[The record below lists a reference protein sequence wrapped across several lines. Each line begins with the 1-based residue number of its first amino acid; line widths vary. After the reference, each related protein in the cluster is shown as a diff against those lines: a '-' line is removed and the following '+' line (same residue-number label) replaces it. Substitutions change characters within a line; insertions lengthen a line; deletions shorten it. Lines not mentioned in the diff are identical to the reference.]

1 MIKILVASHTQ
12 DTDNELKVRADY
24 RFEKMNG
31 VVAYSAF
38 QPQVTKM
45 GELIAVYKSAS
56 TKAKDLGGPPLIAA
70 KNKAKDELKQL
81 LRLLNSEIEVAANK
95 LDTDEAAYTFAEG
108 TGADIQEQKSKP
120 RSKKT
125 SPFLETPN
133 NFFVENDRLHKGA
146 AMATWDSVKG
156 VLTYIV
162 EEIDE
167 AGKVLNTYNTT
178 EKSLLI
184 QGAASEVKKTY
195 QMRAVGAGT
204 SVSESTES
212 FTVWVR

>member
-1 MIKILVASHTQ
+1 MIKILVSSHTP

-31 VVAYSAF
+31 VAAYSAF

-45 GELIAVYKSAS
+45 GELIAIYKSAS
-56 TKAKDLGGPPLIAA
+56 TKAKDLGGSPLIAA

-81 LRLLNSEIEVAANK
+81 LKLLNTEIEVAANK
-95 LDTDEAAYTFAEG
+95 LESDEAAYTFAEG

-125 SPFLETPN
+125 APFLETPN

-167 AGKVLNTYNTT
+167 VGKVLNTYNTT

>member
-12 DTDNELKVRADY
+12 DTDNELKVRAEY

-81 LRLLNSEIEVAANK
+81 LRLLNSEIEVVANK
-95 LDTDEAAYTFAEG
+95 LESDEAAYAFAEG
-108 TGADIQEQKSKP
+108 TGAEIQEQKSKP
-120 RSKKT
+120 RTKKT
-125 SPFLETPN
+125 APFLETPN

>member
-1 MIKILVASHTQ
+1 M
-12 DTDNELKVRADY
+12 
-24 RFEKMNG
+24 
-31 VVAYSAF
+31 
-38 QPQVTKM
+38 
-45 GELIAVYKSAS
+45 
-56 TKAKDLGGPPLIAA
+56 
-70 KNKAKDELKQL
+70 
-81 LRLLNSEIEVAANK
+81 
-95 LDTDEAAYTFAEG
+95 
-108 TGADIQEQKSKP
+108 
-120 RSKKT
+120 
-125 SPFLETPN
+125 ETPN

>member
-1 MIKILVASHTQ
+1 MIKILVSSHTQ

-108 TGADIQEQKSKP
+108 TGAEIQEQKSKP
-120 RSKKT
+120 KSKKT
-125 SPFLETPN
+125 VSFLETPN

-146 AMATWDSVKG
+146 ALATWDSVKG